1 MILTLARDM
10 GMTVSERDFTVDEL
24 IERASKPGTEAALS
38 GTAAVLTSVGT
49 LIHNGEEIT
58 VGTGEPGET
67 TQKLRQALNAI
78 QWGKAEDKFGW
89 LQKV

>member
-1 MILTLARDM
+1 
-10 GMTVSERDFTVDEL
+10 VDEL
-24 IERASKPGTEAALS
+24 VERAKKPGTEAALS

-58 VGTGEPGET
+58 VGSGEAGAT
-67 TQKLRQALNAI
+67 TQKLRQALNDI